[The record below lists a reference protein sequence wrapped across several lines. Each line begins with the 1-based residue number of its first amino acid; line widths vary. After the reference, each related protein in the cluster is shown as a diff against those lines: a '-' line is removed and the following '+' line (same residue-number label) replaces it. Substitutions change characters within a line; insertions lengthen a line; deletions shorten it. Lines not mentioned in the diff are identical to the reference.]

1 MMKSFFSSFLYGV
14 RDYDNFA
21 RSFCIYLTLFICVS
35 SHVSSSSS
43 RMSIWFVEGC
53 FFFVKSLEGA
63 LRHEWREG
71 KERKEEKKTS
81 SLLETEAVGMGT
93 LTASSRGY
101 FLFSSKSFH
110 SNENINT

>member
-1 MMKSFFSSFLYGV
+1 MCRRLHRV
-14 RDYDNFA
+14 
-21 RSFCIYLTLFICVS
+21 CLFGLLKV
-35 SHVSSSSS
+35 V
-43 RMSIWFVEGC
+43 

-63 LRHEWREG
+63 LRHEWREE

-93 LTASSRGY
+93 LAASSRGY